1 MSKKTIKD
9 INVKDKK
16 VLLRVDFNVPVKGG
30 KITDDNRIKESVPTI
45 KYLLE
50 NGAKLIVVSHLG
62 RPDGK
67 IMPEYSLKPC
77 ADRLSELLGQEVKMS
92 SEVVGK
98 TTTKLVKEL
107 KSGEVLLLENLR
119 YLPDEEENTPEFC
132 EKLAKLADIYV
143 NDAFGTAHRKHAST
157 YGVAKLLPSAV
168 GFLIEKEI
176 NMIVKNIEE
185 PKRPFVAILGG
196 AKVSDKLTIVE
207 SLVKKVNTI
216 IIGGAMAYT
225 FLKAQ
230 GFEVG
235 KSLVENDMIDTAKNL
250 LKLAEEKGVSV
261 LLPQDHVVVNNF
273 DNPTEIMLTRE
284 PDMPE
289 DFIGVDIGKLTIK
302 TFTKAIKDA
311 QLIIWNGPMGVF
323 EKKEFA
329 KGTYKVASAV
339 AKSKAISIVGGGDSA
354 SAVINMGF
362 EKKITHIS
370 TGGGASLKL
379 FEGKV
384 LPGIDA
390 IENL

>member
-1 MSKKTIKD
+1 
-9 INVKDKK
+9 
-16 VLLRVDFNVPVKGG
+16 
-30 KITDDNRIKESVPTI
+30 
-45 KYLLE
+45 
-50 NGAKLIVVSHLG
+50 
-62 RPDGK
+62 
-67 IMPEYSLKPC
+67 
-77 ADRLSELLGQEVKMS
+77 
-92 SEVVGK
+92 
-98 TTTKLVKEL
+98 
-107 KSGEVLLLENLR
+107 
-119 YLPDEEENTPEFC
+119 
-132 EKLAKLADIYV
+132 
-143 NDAFGTAHRKHAST
+143 
-157 YGVAKLLPSAV
+157 
-168 GFLIEKEI
+168 
-176 NMIVKNIEE
+176 
-185 PKRPFVAILGG
+185 
-196 AKVSDKLTIVE
+196 
-207 SLVKKVNTI
+207 
-216 IIGGAMAYT
+216 
-225 FLKAQ
+225 
-230 GFEVG
+230 
-235 KSLVENDMIDTAKNL
+235 MIDTAKNL